1 MTMQAAIYFL
11 VLLAIAADT
20 AVQADTDSVARID
33 VFVPST
39 IEMSG
44 TERLQHQGPD
54 TAITIHIIDGIAQ
67 VKTALSQDL
76 PTQAEAARRVALERM
91 KHFGKAERDR
101 LRHSAEAL
109 LQARNLGVRRYP
121 AVVFDRQWVIY
132 GVTDL
137 MQAYSLFQQREVE
150 ENR

>member
-1 MTMQAAIYFL
+1 MTMQAATYFL
-11 VLLAIAADT
+11 FLLAIAADT
-20 AVQADTDSVARID
+20 AAQADTDSVARID
-33 VFVPST
+33 VFVPGT

-44 TERLQHQGPD
+44 TERLQHQVPD

-67 VKTALSQDL
+67 VKATLSRDL

-91 KHFGKAERDR
+91 KHFGNAEHDR

-109 LQARNLGVRRYP
+109 LQAHQLGVRRYP

-132 GVTDL
+132 GVTDVV
-137 MQAYSLFQQREVE
+137 QAYALFRQREIE
-150 ENR
+150 EYE